1 MAEPAF
7 EPKFVLL
14 QGLFPFHDT
23 MVLGKYGMSAEGRL
37 KGQTPQEYQGQE
49 EQGDMMLLDKE
60 QRL

>member
-23 MVLGKYGMSAEGRL
+23 MVFSKYGMSAEGRL

-49 EQGDMMLLDKE
+49 E
-60 QRL
+60 